1 MVRHY
6 FLLALR
12 NLTKQWLI
20 SVINILGLGFGI
32 AICIMVFLYI
42 SHETSYDNFHKNS
55 DRIYRLL
62 ARYELASGEA
72 GYSRLHCPEI
82 IEGFPEDIAAVEKCT
97 DYRRA
102 YQWIKRG
109 ENNFQETILFTKPD
123 FLHMFSFPMI
133 AGDINT
139 ALDDPQ
145 SVIITKKTAD
155 KFFGDTLTEYSDMIG
170 LTLTFPQ
177 RPPNEYMV
185 TGIMEDLPD
194 NSSMQFSL
202 IVPFE
207 NSRFYPRS
215 NNALGANEIFL
226 QLTDKDQVAAV
237 EAAANSLIDKY
248 YGELIAASIEYGQ
261 LQDSEDNFSFKLQP
275 LKNIYLGSADYG
287 FGYLPR
293 GNKQIIYILGII
305 ALFILVIA
313 SVNYI
318 MLSIGHSMER
328 LKEMG
333 VMKILGA
340 RKLQIIRQFWSES
353 FLLVILALL
362 IGVVLAEQLLPVFN
376 KLAQKEL
383 SFVIYQDVSSYIFLL
398 LLLLFIVF
406 TTSSYIA
413 IVLLR
418 NSNPVAIIKNEI
430 SIGKR
435 YRFASTFVVAQ
446 YFISITLFICTFII
460 INQLKYMREK
470 PVGFNQ
476 ENVIMLEVDFP
487 VEKIA
492 VLKEKLKQYPS
503 IVNVT
508 TSDRNFTSSRSTIDI
523 KDKDGNLVNIRLL
536 RIDEDYFSTLG
547 IELIEGN
554 NFRPFSAEDTIADF
568 IVNEKYVK
576 AMQLE
581 DPVDEIIFI
590 DEYNVWVRI
599 NGVVRD
605 FHYDSM
611 KDEIQPLAMLRQ
623 WNSIWYVFIKINEGQ
638 TQQGIAAINEVWDEV
653 FPEYQMNR
661 KFLDDHLADRYVGEE
676 RLAKITG
683 YSAAAAIFLSC
694 LGLLGLTGLLVS
706 RRVKEI
712 GVRKVNGAGITNIL
726 ARLNYDFQ
734 KWVLI
739 AFVLAS
745 PLSYYVMNKWLENF
759 NFRISM
765 SWWVF
770 LLAGAMA
777 ILIAFITVTWRS
789 YQYAR
794 KNPVETLRYE

>member
-1 MVRHY
+1 MFRHY
-6 FLLALR
+6 FSLALR
-12 NLTKQWLI
+12 NLSKQWLI
-20 SVINILGLGFGI
+20 SLINILGLGFGI

-42 SHETSYDNFHKNS
+42 SHETSFDNFHEKG
-55 DRIYRLL
+55 DRIFRLL
-62 ARYELASGEA
+62 GRYVEVNGDA
-72 GYSRLHCPEI
+72 GYSRLHCSEI

-97 DYRRA
+97 DFRRA

-109 ENNFQETILFTKPD
+109 EKNFQETILFTMPD
-123 FLHMFSFPMI
+123 FLEMFSFPMI

-139 ALDDPQ
+139 ALDGPQ
-145 SVIITKKTAD
+145 NVVLTKKTAD
-155 KFFGDTLTEYSDMIG
+155 KFFGDTLTDYADMLG
-170 LTLTFPQ
+170 LTMTFPA
-177 RPPNEYMV
+177 PPHEFMV
-185 TGIMEDLPD
+185 TGILEDLPD
-194 NSSMQFSL
+194 NSSMQFSM

-207 NSRFYPRS
+207 NCRYYPRS
-215 NNALGANEIFL
+215 NNAMGANEIFL
-226 QLTDKDQVAAV
+226 QLSSKDQAAEV
-237 EAAANSLIDKY
+237 EKAANSLIDKY
-248 YGELIAASIEYGQ
+248 YGELITNSIAFGV
-261 LQDSEDNFSFKLQP
+261 LQDSEDNFRFELQP
-275 LKNIYLGSADYG
+275 LKNMYLGSEDYG

-293 GNKQIIYILGII
+293 GNRQIINILGII

-340 RKLQIIRQFWSES
+340 HKVHIIRQFWSES
-353 FLLVILALL
+353 FVLVILALL

-383 SFVIYQDVSSYIFLL
+383 SFVIYQDVGSYIFLL
-398 LLLLFIVF
+398 LLLLIIVF

-470 PVGFNQ
+470 PVGFDQ
-476 ENVIMLEVDFP
+476 EDVVMLEVDFP
-487 VEKIA
+487 EEKIA
-492 VLKEKLKQYPS
+492 VMKDKLKQYPS
-503 IVNVT
+503 IANVT
-508 TSDRNFTSSRSTIDI
+508 TSDRNFDRSRSSLDI

-536 RIDEDYFSTLG
+536 RVDYDYFNTLG
-547 IELIEGN
+547 IEFVAGQ
-554 NFRPFSAEDTIADF
+554 NFSPVSPEDTIGHM
-568 IVNEKYVK
+568 IVNETFAK
-576 AMQLE
+576 AFQLDE
-581 DPVDEIIFI
+581 PVDELIYF
-590 DEYNVWVRI
+590 DEYNVWVKI
-599 NGVVRD
+599 AGVVRD

-611 KDEIQPLAMLRQ
+611 KDEIQPLAMIRQ

-638 TQQGIAAINEVWDEV
+638 VEQGLAAINKTWDEV

-712 GVRKVNGAGITNIL
+712 GIRKVNGARISNIL
-726 ARLNYDFQ
+726 TRLNTDFQ

-739 AFVLAS
+739 AYILAV
-745 PLSYYVMNKWLENF
+745 PLSYYVMNKWLQNF
-759 NFRISM
+759 NFRIHM
-765 SWWVF
+765 PWWIFVI
-770 LLAGAMA
+770 AGVIAF
-777 ILIAFITVTWRS
+777 LIAFITVTWRS